1 MKELMSTFLALLL
14 VVSSL
19 ATFAGPAHA
28 GDESATV
35 TNGLALHGNGGGG
48 TSGGDVAPDG
58 DLEGDP
64 ENWLGGQNS
73 VVTPADEPVD
83 DGGIVVRIKK
93 MLLRMLS
100 FVR

>member
-19 ATFAGPAHA
+19 ATYAGPAHA
-28 GDESATV
+28 EDESATV
-35 TNGLALHGNGGGG
+35 TNGLVLHGNGGG
-48 TSGGDVAPDG
+48 TASGDDVAPDG

-73 VVTPADEPVD
+73 VVMPADGPGD
-83 DGGIVVRIKK
+83 DGGLLVRIKK

-100 FVR
+100 YVR

>member
-1 MKELMSTFLALLL
+1 MKVLISTFLALLL

-19 ATFAGPAHA
+19 DTFAVTAYA
-28 GDESATV
+28 GDESTLV
-35 TNGLALHGNGGGG
+35 TGGLCLRGNGGGG

-73 VVTPADEPVD
+73 VVTPADEPVE
-83 DGGIVVRIKK
+83 DGGLLVRIKK
-93 MLLRMLS
+93 MLLRMMS